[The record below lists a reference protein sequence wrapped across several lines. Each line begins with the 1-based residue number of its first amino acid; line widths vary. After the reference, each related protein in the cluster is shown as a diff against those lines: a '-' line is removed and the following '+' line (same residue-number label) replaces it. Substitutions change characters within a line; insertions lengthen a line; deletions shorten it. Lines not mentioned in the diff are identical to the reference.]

1 MPVYE
6 YLCKGC
12 GHEFEREQR
21 ISEAPIKKCPRCG
34 ALKARRQISR
44 TSFVLKGG
52 GWYSDL
58 YGSAKPSAAS
68 PGETTAST
76 ESKPAAEAPATAS
89 TADGKGDPGGKSD
102 AGAKSDSSSKGESG
116 GKGDSPG
123 KGPKKGGKGAKAAA

>member
-21 ISEAPIKKCPRCG
+21 ISDAPIKKCPSCG

-58 YGSAKPSAAS
+58 YGATPAKSG
-68 PGETTAST
+68 GEEATGG
-76 ESKPAAEAPATAS
+76 ESKAAEAPAETAS
-89 TADGKGDPGGKSD
+89 ETPSESAAKSE
-102 AGAKSDSSSKGESG
+102 APAKGAKKGG
-116 GKGDSPG
+116 R
-123 KGPKKGGKGAKAAA
+123 GGKGAKSAA

>member
-21 ISEAPIKKCPRCG
+21 ISDAPVKKCPSCG

-58 YGSAKPSAAS
+58 YGSKPAKSGGEEKPATGEEKAAS
-68 PGETTAST
+68 G
-76 ESKPAAEAPATAS
+76 ESKPAADAAATD
-89 TADGKGDPGGKSD
+89 TAAAKPTESKTD
-102 AGAKSDSSSKGESG
+102 AGG
-116 GKGDSPG
+116 GKGDKPA
-123 KGPKKGGKGAKAAA
+123 KGPKKGGKGAKSAA

>member
-21 ISEAPIKKCPRCG
+21 ISEAPIKKCPSCG
-34 ALKARRQISR
+34 AGKARRQISR

-58 YGSAKPSAAS
+58 YGNAKPAAPSAS
-68 PGETTAST
+68 ESTTAGESKT
-76 ESKPAAEAPATAS
+76 ASESKPAADTPAAS
-89 TADGKGDPGGKSD
+89 PAESKTDAGGKSD
-102 AGAKSDSSSKGESG
+102 PP
-116 GKGDSPG
+116 PG
-123 KGPKKGGKGAKAAA
+123 KGPKQGGKSAKAAA

>member
-21 ISEAPIKKCPRCG
+21 ISDAPVKKCPACG

-58 YGSAKPSAAS
+58 YGSKPAKLETGESKSAEAKPAEGAADKPAEGAADKPASESPSAAA
-68 PGETTAST
+68 GG
-76 ESKPAAEAPATAS
+76 KAEAP
-89 TADGKGDPGGKSD
+89 
-102 AGAKSDSSSKGESG
+102 
-116 GKGDSPG
+116 PG
-123 KGPKKGGKGAKAAA
+123 KGSKKGGKGAKSAA

>member
-21 ISEAPIKKCPRCG
+21 ISDAPIKKCPSCG

-58 YGSAKPSAAS
+58 YASPSAKKDDKPA
-68 PGETTAST
+68 G
-76 ESKPAAEAPATAS
+76 ESKPAETPAAAAPTES
-89 TADGKGDPGGKSD
+89 KTDGGGP
-102 AGAKSDSSSKGESG
+102 
-116 GKGDSPG
+116 KGDSPG

>member
-21 ISEAPIKKCPRCG
+21 ISEAPVKKCPKCG
-34 ALKARRQISR
+34 AAKARRQISR

-58 YGSAKPSAAS
+58 YGSQQA
-68 PGETTAST
+68 
-76 ESKPAAEAPATAS
+76 KPAAEGAEAKSEAKAESAPA
-89 TADGKGDPGGKSD
+89 D
-102 AGAKSDSSSKGESG
+102 AAAKTETKTEGAAKSEA
-116 GKGDSPG
+116 PAQ
-123 KGPKKGGKGAKAAA
+123 GPKKGGKGGKGAKSAA

>member
-6 YLCKGC
+6 YICKGC

-21 ISEAPIKKCPRCG
+21 ISEAPLKKCPGCG
-34 ALKARRQISR
+34 AQKARRQISR

-58 YGSAKPSAAS
+58 YGSQKPAAPSASESTSGAES
-68 PGETTAST
+68 TPST
-76 ESKPAAEAPATAS
+76 EGKPAAEAAAPSSSET
-89 TADGKGDPGGKSD
+89 KSD
-102 AGAKSDSSSKGESG
+102 APTKSDP
-116 GKGDSPG
+116 PG

>member
-21 ISEAPIKKCPRCG
+21 ISDAPVKKCPSCG
-34 ALKARRQISR
+34 SLKARRQISR
-44 TSFVLKGG
+44 TSYVLKGG

-58 YGSAKPSAAS
+58 YGSKPAAKSDDAAAS
-68 PGETTAST
+68 PET
-76 ESKPAAEAPATAS
+76 KPAAEAPAATAP
-89 TADGKGDPGGKSD
+89 TETKTDGG
-102 AGAKSDSSSKGESG
+102 G

-123 KGPKKGGKGAKAAA
+123 KGPKKGGKGGKGAKAAA

>member
-12 GHEFEREQR
+12 DHEFEREQR
-21 ISEAPIKKCPRCG
+21 ISDAPIKKCPNCG
-34 ALKARRQISR
+34 AAKARRQISR

-58 YGSAKPSAAS
+58 YGSAKPDTSS
-68 PGETTAST
+68 SSESKPSSDKST
-76 ESKPAAEAPATAS
+76 ESKPAAETPAAAPAES
-89 TADGKGDPGGKSD
+89 KSD
-102 AGAKSDSSSKGESG
+102 G
-116 GKGDSPG
+116 GDKGDSPG

>member
-6 YLCKGC
+6 YQCKAC

-21 ISEAPIKKCPRCG
+21 ISDPPVKKCPSCA

-58 YGSAKPSAAS
+58 YGTAKPSAAS
-68 PGETTAST
+68 TGEGAANT
-76 ESKPAAEAPATAS
+76 EGKPAAEAPAATSAS
-89 TADGKGDPGGKSD
+89 DSKGDSPGTQ
-102 AGAKSDSSSKGESG
+102 SDSGSKADSG
-116 GKGDSPG
+116 SKGDSPG

>member
-6 YLCKGC
+6 YACKGC

-21 ISEAPIKKCPRCG
+21 ISDAPIKKCPSCG

-58 YGSAKPSAAS
+58 YGAAKPAKAEDAAA
-68 PGETTAST
+68 PAPGAKDAKPAADAGETKAPA
-76 ESKPAAEAPATAS
+76 ESKPDAT
-89 TADGKGDPGGKSD
+89 GKD
-102 AGAKSDSSSKGESG
+102 
-116 GKGDSPG
+116 DSPG
-123 KGPKKGGKGAKAAA
+123 KPPKKGGKGPKAAAA

>member
-21 ISEAPIKKCPRCG
+21 ISDAPVKKCPSCS

-58 YGSAKPSAAS
+58 YGSKPAKSGGEEKTPSA
-68 PGETTAST
+68 
-76 ESKPAAEAPATAS
+76 ESKPAAGVAATDAAATDAAATTPS
-89 TADGKGDPGGKSD
+89 ESKTDAGGSKGDKP
-102 AGAKSDSSSKGESG
+102 A
-116 GKGDSPG
+116 
-123 KGPKKGGKGAKAAA
+123 KGPKKGGKGAKSAA